1 MKHFLLLALSIFPGF
16 FWAQVVTQAHTYQFA
31 ALQGIDMNEDNTALW
46 FYTPNIDSVTLD
58 DSTIIVRKTPNDRKP
73 HAYFLMMDSQ
83 NAVLSLTDFYTTK
96 MSVNLSTDR
105 YIKRIDSTYYVSF
118 RYFDDS
124 LFVNDQLYFPDTV
137 AAWNVCIAAFSLK
150 GELIRLK
157 RFPSSA
163 SIVLTG
169 FAKNDMGEMYLYGHS
184 SQKTIQFGSFTL
196 PCIGCNLHDSD
207 IFMAKLDSNWN
218 VVNAKRVGSYFY
230 DYSNNMIIN
239 DDGALYLTGDYYGSP
254 FEVDGFSLKNQ
265 GVTQYSS
272 DAFLLKMDGNLNV
285 QWLKRAS
292 SWLLEKGLHLEKAPD
307 GDVYWG
313 VEYISDM
320 VTYEDTTLIGQNQ
333 NAFVARVNPQGD
345 LVWIHNF
352 TSNVDLRL
360 NGFSTDDQGSVW
372 TNVFFTGDLTLD
384 GNTVVGQGVEKG
396 YVDNLIVNIGPNGQL
411 NRQYFLGGPD
421 DEQVYTLEV
430 VGNNRLLI
438 SGIFFGD
445 TLSFLNMQLPQSKLL
460 GNSTK
465 PTYFYAI
472 MEYPAVG
479 IPELAPVQVHPL
491 RLSPNPCSRQLPL
504 SIQVPVPGPL
514 PAAGTFQVA
523 NLQGTVVGSFPP
535 DALTRTA
542 TVPPGYLQAG
552 VYVVT
557 YYAEQGMWVG
567 KVVVT
572 D

>member
-1 MKHFLLLALSIFPGF
+1 MKHLLVFVFSTFLIS
-16 FWAQVVTQAHTYQFA
+16 AQAQIVTDAHTYQFA
-31 ALQGIDMNEDNTALW
+31 YWNEMNHNDNGTIFW
-46 FYTPNIDSVTLD
+46 FYTPVDSVTINDTDIL
-58 DSTIIVRKTPNDRKP
+58 VRRNPLEPKRR
-73 HAYFLMMDSQ
+73 AYFMAIDVNNSLMS
-83 NAVLSLTDFYTTK
+83 STCFYTNHVN
-96 MSVNLSTDR
+96 SVQIDR
-105 YIKRIDSTYYVSF
+105 YTKLIDSTYYVSF

-150 GELIRLK
+150 GELITLK
-157 RFPSSA
+157 RFPSNVI
-163 SIVLTG
+163 IVLTG
-169 FAKNDMGEMYLYGHS
+169 FAKNDIGEMYLYGNA
-184 SQKTIQFGSFTL
+184 SQDTIQFGSFTL
-196 PCIGCNLHDSD
+196 PCIGCHLHDSD
-207 IFMAKLDSNWN
+207 IFMAKLDRNWN

-230 DYSNNMIIN
+230 DYSHDLIIG
-239 DDGALYLTGDYYGSP
+239 DDGALYLTGDYYGST

-313 VEYISDM
+313 VEYISDK
-320 VTYEDTTLIGQNQ
+320 VTYEDTTLIGENQ
-333 NAFVARVNPQGD
+333 NAFVAKVNPQGE
-345 LVWIHNF
+345 LVWINNF

-360 NGFSTDDQGSVW
+360 KGFSTDDQGSVW

-384 GNTVVGQGVEKG
+384 GNTVAGQGIEKG

-421 DEQVYTLEV
+421 DERINDVKVLA
-430 VGNNRLLI
+430 NNRLLI
-438 SGIFFGD
+438 EGTFYGD
-445 TLSFLNMQLPQSKLL
+445 TLSFLNMQLPKSKVTD
-460 GNSTK
+460 NSTE
-465 PTYFYAI
+465 PTYFYTI
-472 MEYPAVG
+472 MEYPTVG
-479 IPELAPVQVHPL
+479 IPELAPVQVQPL

-504 SIQVPVPGPL
+504 TIQVPVPGPL
-514 PAAGTFQVA
+514 PAGTFRVV
-523 NLQGTVVGSFPP
+523 NLQGTVVGTFPA

-557 YYAEQGMWVG
+557 YYAEQAMWVG
-567 KVVVT
+567 KLVVT